1 MFGGLQSYMFIIRGV
16 KVGQLVQ
23 KLKCAVQ
30 AWGGET
36 NKQTLHICMCVH
48 ARTHTHTQHDDCIN
62 VFYN

>member
-30 AWGGET
+30 AWGGG
-36 NKQTLHICMCVH
+36 NKQADTSHMHVCT
-48 ARTHTHTQHDDCIN
+48 RTHTHSHTA
-62 VFYN
+62 